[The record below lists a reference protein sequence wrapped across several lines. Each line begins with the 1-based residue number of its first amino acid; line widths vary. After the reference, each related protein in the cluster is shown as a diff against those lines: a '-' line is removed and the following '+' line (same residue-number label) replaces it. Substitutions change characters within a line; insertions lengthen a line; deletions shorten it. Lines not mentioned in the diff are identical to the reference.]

1 MIRSNVF
8 TNTLSG
14 VTAHDV
20 ERIVQSVLRD
30 YGLRMRIHDVGRLTD
45 SWDIVLDRRD
55 GSALHIAVAT
65 SSPHGVRRALM
76 SALKIDG

>member
-1 MIRSNVF
+1 MTRSNVF

-30 YGLRMRIHDVGRLTD
+30 YGLRMRLHDVGQLTD
-45 SWDIVLDRRD
+45 SWDVVLARRD
-55 GSALHIAVAT
+55 GSALHIAVAAN
-65 SSPHGVRRALM
+65 SPHGVRRTVM